1 MSGRSKHMR
10 TKDPHSKYE
19 KQYEQSVTS
28 ALTKKTIVD
37 NQTKSAKRTL
47 SDYNRF
53 IKENSHKVS
62 GPDRLKKLSKLWKK
76 AKVKKTIQKSPKER
90 TDKIASIAVR
100 TTDTKG
106 RKQRF
111 CSYGKD
117 ATLKKS
123 RSPKKNPITKSPP
136 NNKKASPKAKQT
148 NKTNKTKQTATKYR
162 KPNITNQNQTTRS
175 PVNGRRRPSTARSPK
190 LASKSKSLSNRDV
203 SKSPQS
209 LIRNKRPRQS
219 RQSSPR
225 QLRQHRQSSPRQ
237 TRKPL
242 RNACSPRKSPRLGRP
257 PTTVQKKL
265 RFFNFVG
272 Q

>member
-148 NKTNKTKQTATKYR
+148 NKTNKTNKTKQTATKYR
-162 KPNITNQNQTTRS
+162 KPNITNQNQTYPITCQRLSATIYRS
-175 PVNGRRRPSTARSPK
+175 LTKISVQIQIVIKQGC
-190 LASKSKSLSNRDV
+190 V
-203 SKSPQS
+203 QV
-209 LIRNKRPRQS
+209 
-219 RQSSPR
+219 
-225 QLRQHRQSSPRQ
+225 
-237 TRKPL
+237 
-242 RNACSPRKSPRLGRP
+242 
-257 PTTVQKKL
+257 TTISDT
-265 RFFNFVG
+265 
-272 Q
+272 